1 MVFDFFK
8 KNKTSE
14 TSPDESKRWGIS
26 FDSLKKVVANTAQ
39 SLVNNVVNQFE
50 DAEELDEFILDDME
64 EALI

>member
-14 TSPDESKRWGIS
+14 TSPDESKSWGIS
-26 FDSLKKVVANTAQ
+26 FDSLKKVVANTAH